1 MYKVILL
8 LLCLTTSVIA
18 GIKQQNA
25 VQSSTTN
32 KNNKAVK
39 QLFLQDESV
48 DIEKVFELN
57 LNEEVVFKV
66 SNTELIYGTV
76 TRIEKTDKDIVIFG
90 TLSSKEKA
98 GFIFRFTSPNL
109 LAGVLFFVER
119 GFVYNLKQTKE
130 SIFVFEKQEIKV
142 RDSESTS
149 Q

>member
-18 GIKQQNA
+18 SIKQQN
-25 VQSSTTN
+25 VVPSTAN

-48 DIEKVFELN
+48 DIEKVFELK

-109 LAGVLFFVER
+109 LAGVLFFVEK

-130 SIFVFEKQEIKV
+130 SIFVFEKQEIKIRNNEV
-142 RDSESTS
+142 TS
-149 Q
+149 K

>member
-18 GIKQQNA
+18 GIKQQN
-25 VQSSTTN
+25 VTPSTTN

-48 DIEKVFELN
+48 DIEKVFELS

-76 TRIEKTDKDIVIFG
+76 TRIEKTDKDIAIFG

-109 LAGVLFFVER
+109 LAGVLFFVEK
-119 GFVYNLKQTKE
+119 GFVFNLKQTKE

-142 RDSESTS
+142 RDSETTS

>member
-18 GIKQQNA
+18 GIKQQN
-25 VQSSTTN
+25 VVPSTT
-32 KNNKAVK
+32 NKAVK

-48 DIEKVFELN
+48 DIEKVFGLS

-109 LAGVLFFVER
+109 LAGVLFFVEK

-130 SIFVFEKQEIKV
+130 SIFVFEKQEIKIRNNEV
-142 RDSESTS
+142 TS
-149 Q
+149 K

>member
-8 LLCLTTSVIA
+8 LLCLTMSVIA
-18 GIKQQNA
+18 GIKQQNI
-25 VQSSTTN
+25 VPSTIT
-32 KNNKAVK
+32 KNNKTVK

-48 DIEKVFELN
+48 DVEKVFELS

-109 LAGVLFFVER
+109 LAGVLFFIER

-142 RDSESTS
+142 RDSEVTT

>member
-18 GIKQQNA
+18 GIKQQN
-25 VQSSTTN
+25 VIPPVI
-32 KNNKAVK
+32 KNNKTVK

-48 DIEKVFELN
+48 DIEKVFELS

-66 SNTELIYGTV
+66 SNSELIYGTV

-130 SIFVFEKQEIKV
+130 NTFVFEKQEIKI
-142 RDSESTS
+142 RDSEATPK
-149 Q
+149 